1 MWSQYLGKYTFM
13 GETRNG
19 APIYAKEVPNTWA
32 EKTHPPTLARN
43 ADGRWYVQSPS
54 ESENGG
60 NIFACKISYKK
71 SSTMI
76 AAKSQCQVPRDVP

>member
-1 MWSQYLGKYTFM
+1 MMWSQYLGKYTFM

-19 APIYAKEVPNTWA
+19 APIYAKEVPNTLA
-32 EKTHPPTLARN
+32 EKTHPPTLTRN

-60 NIFACKISYKK
+60 NIFACEI
-71 SSTMI
+71 
-76 AAKSQCQVPRDVP
+76 P

>member
-32 EKTHPPTLARN
+32 EKTHPPTLTRN

-60 NIFACKISYKK
+60 NIFACKISNNDCCHI
-71 SSTMI
+71 TI
-76 AAKSQCQVPRDVP
+76 GCRVPRDVP